1 MLACVASDFTGGAY
15 SDRFSLASGGNSLR
29 LNFTAVPEPETLLPL
44 GLVDFGLVAPS
55 RQRAEAAA

>member
-1 MLACVASDFTGGAY
+1 VLACVASDFTGGAY

-29 LNFTAVPEPETLLPL
+29 LSFTTVPEPGTLLPL